1 MYIPQ
6 KRQNDKNGQKDNK
19 NTIFIICAVSIIFA
33 ITLCVGTYFLLRYL
47 RQHHYEPK
55 YLPGKFL
62 KRKWKAWSP
71 GKASYGQVP
80 NQTSAQDT
88 SYPGAGPA
96 PEMQTTDG
104 VRRDTSIRSIMTLPP
119 YSQSPK
125 PTEQVIAREGER
137 AGMDMV
143 VEYPETAEEQE
154 NRREEQMDSMYQI
167 RLQRRQELAD
177 REARRRERRDARSR
191 GDSTRL
197 EQLNAE
203 ARARTER
210 RRTGTNSAVDVSRVL
225 AEHQARERERRI
237 SSVSYA
243 ELGRVRHD
251 GSRLRADSH
260 NSDNHDSDSRP
271 LLQSDAVSSTAQS
284 FERSSVDQSGA
295 PLFMSESHTSTELE
309 RLTLAP
315 TTTQGSSRPESQTDD
330 GDLGMLNIPPPP
342 DYEHLDWGDAP
353 AYQSPVTEQNEQA
366 RQLPPIDRLPSIHVN
381 LPSPMTVSPVTPT
394 QSQFQ
399 TININNDGPPTPT
412 ERTPGIR
419 VVSAGSTTTT
429 RGPPPI
435 LHDSTTPETSH

>member
-6 KRQNDKNGQKDNK
+6 KRQNDSNK
-19 NTIFIICAVSIIFA
+19 NNIVIICCVTVIFA
-33 ITLCVGTYFLLRYL
+33 VAVCVGVYFLFRYM

-55 YLPGKFL
+55 YLPGKYL
-62 KRKWKAWSP
+62 KQKWKKWGP
-71 GKASYGQVP
+71 GSASYGQVP
-80 NQTSAQDT
+80 NQRTGQNT
-88 SYPGAGPA
+88 SYRGAAAA

-137 AGMDMV
+137 GGMDMV

-154 NRREEQMDSMYQI
+154 TRREEQMESMYQI

-177 REARRRERRDARSR
+177 RETRRRERREARSR
-191 GDSTRL
+191 GDFARL

-203 ARARTER
+203 TRARTER
-210 RRTGTNSAVDVSRVL
+210 RRAGTNSAVDVSTVL
-225 AEHQARERERRI
+225 TENQRERDRRI
-237 SSVSYA
+237 ASVSYA
-243 ELGRVRHD
+243 EIGRVRHD

-260 NSDNHDSDSRP
+260 NSDMNDSDSRP
-271 LLQSDAVSSTAQS
+271 LLQSDSAQS
-284 FERSSVDQSGA
+284 FEPSGRGQSVSSSI
-295 PLFMSESHTSTELE
+295 SESQNSTELE

-315 TTTQGSSRPESQTDD
+315 TTTHDSGRLGTQPDD

-342 DYEHLDWGDAP
+342 DYEYLDWGDAP
-353 AYQSPVTEQNEQA
+353 AYQSPVVEQTEQPQ
-366 RQLPPIDRLPSIHVN
+366 QLPPIDRSSSIHIDVPN
-381 LPSPMTVSPVTPT
+381 PVAASPVTPT

-399 TININNDGPPTPT
+399 STNNDEPPTPT

-419 VVSAGSTTTT
+419 MVSAESAITTRTTTT

-435 LHDSTTPETSH
+435 LHDSTTSESSH

>member
-1 MYIPQ
+1 
-6 KRQNDKNGQKDNK
+6 
-19 NTIFIICAVSIIFA
+19 
-33 ITLCVGTYFLLRYL
+33 
-47 RQHHYEPK
+47 
-55 YLPGKFL
+55 
-62 KRKWKAWSP
+62 
-71 GKASYGQVP
+71 
-80 NQTSAQDT
+80 
-88 SYPGAGPA
+88 
-96 PEMQTTDG
+96 MQATNG
-104 VRRDTSIRSIMTLPP
+104 VRRDTSIRSIITLPP

-137 AGMDMV
+137 GGMDMV

-154 NRREEQMDSMYQI
+154 TRREEQMDSMYQI

-177 REARRRERRDARSR
+177 REARRRERREARAR
-191 GDSTRL
+191 GDSARL

-203 ARARTER
+203 LRARTER
-210 RRTGTNSAVDVSRVL
+210 RRGGANSAIDVTAVL
-225 AEHQARERERRI
+225 AEHQARERDRRI
-237 SSVSYA
+237 ASVSYA

-284 FERSSVDQSGA
+284 FEPSSVDSRGQSGA
-295 PLFMSESHTSTELE
+295 SSFMSESHNSTELE

-315 TTTQGSSRPESQTDD
+315 TTTQGSSGPLSQPDG

-353 AYQSPVTEQNEQA
+353 AYQSPVTEQTEQA
-366 RQLPPIDRLPSIHVN
+366 QQLPPIDRFPSIHVN

-399 TININNDGPPTPT
+399 SINIDGPPTPT

-419 VVSAGSTTTT
+419 VVSAGSTTSTTTT

-435 LHDSTTPETSH
+435 LPDSTTTPESSH

>member
-6 KRQNDKNGQKDNK
+6 KRQNGTGNNK

-33 ITLCVGTYFLLRYL
+33 IALCVGTYFLLRYL

-55 YLPGKFL
+55 YLPGTFL
-62 KRKWKAWSP
+62 KRKWKAWGP

-80 NQTSAQDT
+80 NQSGQDT

-96 PEMQTTDG
+96 PEMQTADG

-154 NRREEQMDSMYQI
+154 TRREEQMDSMYQI

-177 REARRRERRDARSR
+177 REARRRERRDARLR
-191 GDSTRL
+191 GDSARL

-210 RRTGTNSAVDVSRVL
+210 RRTGTNSAVDVNTVL
-225 AEHQARERERRI
+225 AEHQARERDRRI

-295 PLFMSESHTSTELE
+295 PLFMSESHNSTELE

-315 TTTQGSSRPESQTDD
+315 TTTQGSSGPESQTDD

-399 TININNDGPPTPT
+399 TIDINNDGPPTPT

-419 VVSAGSTTTT
+419 MVSAGSTTTI
-429 RGPPPI
+429 RGPPPN
-435 LHDSTTPETSH
+435 STTPETSH

>member
-1 MYIPQ
+1 M
-6 KRQNDKNGQKDNK
+6 
-19 NTIFIICAVSIIFA
+19 SIIFA
-33 ITLCVGTYFLLRYL
+33 VALGAGTYFLSRYL
-47 RQHHYEPK
+47 RQRHYEPK
-55 YLPGKFL
+55 YLPGKYL
-62 KRKWKAWSP
+62 KRKWKEWGP
-71 GKASYGQVP
+71 GSASYGQVP
-80 NQTSAQDT
+80 NQTSGQDT
-88 SYPGAGPA
+88 SYRGAGTA
-96 PEMQTTDG
+96 PEMQTNDG

-137 AGMDMV
+137 GGMDMV

-154 NRREEQMDSMYQI
+154 TRREEQMDSMYQI

-177 REARRRERRDARSR
+177 RETRRRERREARAR

-203 ARARTER
+203 TRARTER
-210 RRTGTNSAVDVSRVL
+210 RRAGTNSAADASAIL
-225 AEHQARERERRI
+225 AEHQARERDRRI
-237 SSVSYA
+237 ASVSYA

-260 NSDNHDSDSRP
+260 NSDFHDSDSRP
-271 LLQSDAVSSTAQS
+271 LLQSDAVSSTAPS
-284 FERSSVDQSGA
+284 FEPSSLDSRGQSVA
-295 PLFMSESHTSTELE
+295 SSIMSESHNSTELE

-315 TTTQGSSRPESQTDD
+315 TTTHGSSRPASQTDD

-353 AYQSPVTEQNEQA
+353 AYQSPVTEQGEQA
-366 RQLPPIDRLPSIHVN
+366 RQLPPINRLPSIHVN

-399 TININNDGPPTPT
+399 TININDGPPTPT
-412 ERTPGIR
+412 ERTSGIR
-419 VVSAGSTTTT
+419 MVSSGSATTT

-435 LHDSTTPETSH
+435 LHDSTPPEGSH